1 MNETLRIGSLTQ
13 QDLMALGLE
22 QIAYVKAV
30 EIEGDAGFAV
40 HAADGTR
47 IAIMKSREQ
56 AVAAIRHHDLEPL
69 SVH

>member
-1 MNETLRIGSLTQ
+1 MNETQRIAALSE

-30 EIEGDAGFAV
+30 EIEGETGFAV

-47 IAIMKSREQ
+47 IAIMKTRDL